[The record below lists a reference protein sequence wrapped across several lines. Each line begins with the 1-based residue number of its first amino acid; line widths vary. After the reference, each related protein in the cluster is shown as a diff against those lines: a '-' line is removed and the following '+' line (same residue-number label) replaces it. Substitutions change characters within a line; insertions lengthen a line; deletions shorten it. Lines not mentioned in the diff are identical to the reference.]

1 MALITAENL
10 TLGYDSQAI
19 VRDLNFKVE
28 EGDYL
33 CIVGENGSGK
43 TTLMRTLL
51 GLQRQIEGEIVLGEG
66 LKLSDIGYL
75 PQQTDVQRDFPASVT
90 EIVMSGFQGKCG
102 FRPFYNKAEKDQAKA
117 NMKRMS
123 IDGFADRCYRD
134 LSGGQQQ
141 RVLLAR
147 ALCAAERI
155 LILDEPVTGLDPRV
169 TRDMY
174 DLIQSLNREGV
185 TIIMISHD
193 IHAAVKYADHILH
206 IGDDIFFG
214 TTEDYLR
221 SEMGSLFA
229 PDHAVKSDAERTANA
244 AAPDHA
250 VRSAAEQTANAAA
263 PDHAVRSAAEQTE
276 GGAE

>member
-123 IDGFADRCYRD
+123 IDDFADRCYRD

-155 LILDEPVTGLDPRV
+155 LILDEPVTGLDPKV

-174 DLIQSLNREGV
+174 DLIQSLNKEGV

-229 PDHAVKSDAERTANA
+229 PDHAVKGDAAETVNADMPDHAVKSDAERTAK
-244 AAPDHA
+244 
-250 VRSAAEQTANAAA
+250 AAA